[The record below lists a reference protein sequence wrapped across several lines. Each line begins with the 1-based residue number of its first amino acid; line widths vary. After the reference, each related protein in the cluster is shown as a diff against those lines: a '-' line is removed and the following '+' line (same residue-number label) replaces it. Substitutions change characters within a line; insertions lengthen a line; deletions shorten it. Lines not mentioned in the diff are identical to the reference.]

1 MKKIILFGGLLI
13 SGLLTNAQSLTF
25 KGTVSDSASFISAPG
40 VLATLSSPRITDT
53 FKTETDIDGKFTFSN
68 LNRGFYFLT
77 LSGKNYTSKTIPVRL
92 QDNRE
97 EQYYLMPTVT
107 VIKTVVVRTEADI
120 ILKGDTI
127 QYNADSFLSSNYRL
141 DAFSVLGE
149 SIGIS
154 L

>member
-1 MKKIILFGGLLI
+1 MLRPRSFRVLANGGDQKSSAATDSHVGLLR
-13 SGLLTNAQSLTF
+13 LH
-25 KGTVSDSASFISAPG
+25 
-40 VLATLSSPRITDT
+40 
-53 FKTETDIDGKFTFSN
+53 FTFSN

-127 QYNADSFLSSNYRL
+127 QYNADSFKTQANASAEDLVKKLPGVTTENGKVTAQGEEVKRVL
-141 DAFSVLGE
+141 VDGKPFSEMTQKLR
-149 SIGIS
+149 
-154 L
+154 